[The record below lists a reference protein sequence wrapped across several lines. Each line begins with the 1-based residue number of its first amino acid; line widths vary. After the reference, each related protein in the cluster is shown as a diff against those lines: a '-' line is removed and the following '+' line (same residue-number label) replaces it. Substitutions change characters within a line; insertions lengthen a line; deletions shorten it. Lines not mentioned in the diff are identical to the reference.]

1 MHITILE
8 EVSTNCT
15 AARVNF
21 NYFNRIS
28 GLMLW
33 NSLAA
38 LASLVAVVTWI
49 VQFYVKLRHNVLQ
62 RDDVANGGW
71 TSSGKA
77 GIGYSFWLVVIAAA
91 FFILNVVVVQLMAKQ
106 RNQGST
112 TSSSMKKHLMMDSK
126 PNGNLMLY

>member
-1 MHITILE
+1 
-8 EVSTNCT
+8 
-15 AARVNF
+15 
-21 NYFNRIS
+21 
-28 GLMLW
+28 MLW

-38 LASLVAVVTWI
+38 LASLATVITWI
-49 VQFYVKLRHNVLQ
+49 VQFYVKLRGNVLQ
-62 RDDVANGGW
+62 RDDVSNGGW

-77 GIGYSFWLVVIAAA
+77 SIGYSFWLVVIAAA
-91 FFILNVVVVQLMAKQ
+91 FFILNVVVVQLLTKQ